1 MELHILFKVFMS
13 IGVVGFLG
21 VFLRL
26 YHALVVKPNRLR
38 SLLKKQ
44 GINGPPQKFLLGNI
58 LEIKR
63 PRAEAVTKAAT
74 NGPPAFHNCGADGM
88 YNLIQESAATLL
100 DTWESIIENQGGIA
114 EIKIDEHMRSF
125 AGDVVSRACFGSNF
139 SRNKEIFSRLRALEE
154 VASKAVLSA
163 NIPGMGLLP
172 TKSNRARWAL
182 EKEVRALILKV
193 VKERN
198 EVGCENDLLQT
209 LLDGAKNA
217 NLGQDSI
224 RQFAVDNCK
233 NIYQAGGATAAL
245 ATWCLMLLASNQ
257 EWQDRVRAEALQVCN
272 GLIPNVDMVLK
283 MKQLAM
289 VIHETLRLYP
299 PAVVIGREALE
310 DMKFGVITVPK
321 GVNVWTSVTRLHT
334 DPKIWGPDA
343 YKFNPERFA
352 NGVTGAC
359 KQPHLYMPFG
369 IGPRVCL
376 GQHLA
381 QAELKVL
388 ISLIVA
394 KFSFSLSPKYVH
406 KPSFTMVLEPG
417 NGVDLLVKKL

>member
-1 MELHILFKVFMS
+1 MFA
-13 IGVVGFLG
+13 LG
-21 VFLRL
+21 NTQTLCVTEPDLVREITKCTSLDLGRPLTDTKEF
-26 YHALVVKPNRLR
+26 HALLG
-38 SLLKKQ
+38 Q
-44 GINGPPQKFLLGNI
+44 GIINSNGAHWAHQRKIIAPEFY
-58 LEIKR
+58 LEK
-63 PRAEAVTKAAT
+63 VK
-74 NGPPAFHNCGADGM
+74 
-88 YNLIQESAATLL
+88 
-100 DTWESIIENQGGIA
+100 GGIA
-114 EIKIDEHMRSF
+114 DIKIDEHMKSF
-125 AGDVVSRACFGSNF
+125 SGDVISRTCFGSNF
-139 SRNKEIFSRLRALEE
+139 SRNKEIFSRLKALEE

-198 EVGCENDLLQT
+198 EVGCENDLLQM

-217 NLGQDSI
+217 NLSQDLF
-224 RQFAVDNCK
+224 RQFVVDNCK
-233 NIYQAGGATAAL
+233 NIYQAGGATAAS

-257 EWQDRVRAEALQVCN
+257 EWQDRVRAEALQVCK
-272 GLIPNVDMVLK
+272 GHIPNVDMVLK
-283 MKQLAM
+283 MKQ
-289 VIHETLRLYP
+289 
-299 PAVVIGREALE
+299 ALE
-310 DMKFGVITVPK
+310 DMKFGGITVPK

-334 DPKIWGPDA
+334 DPEIWGPDT

-369 IGPRVCL
+369 IGRRVCL
-376 GQHLA
+376 GQNLA

-406 KPSFTMVLEPG
+406 NPSFTTVLEPG
-417 NGVDLLVKKL
+417 NGVHLLVKKL